1 MNSNDIVAI
10 GENMMQHHVLEVVLD
25 ERSLLVRGKDDM
37 ITKGDGILR

>member
-10 GENMMQHHVLEVVLD
+10 GENMMQHHVLEVVID
-25 ERSLLVRGKDDM
+25 ERSRVLRGKEDM